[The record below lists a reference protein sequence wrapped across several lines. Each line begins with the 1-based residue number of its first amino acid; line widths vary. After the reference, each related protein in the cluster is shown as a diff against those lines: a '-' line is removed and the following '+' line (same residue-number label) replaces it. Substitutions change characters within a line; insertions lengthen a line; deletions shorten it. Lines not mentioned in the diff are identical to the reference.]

1 MSTEELA
8 PVAGPRRYRVC
19 FNCRADAVGVVLGLL
34 IKEVESPKM
43 ETIGDNYKLTLIC
56 MHDQLRAVVD
66 MVLDDADQLV
76 IAPFVPEVKMGPAVY
91 RPPQTMARVVTPLQ
105 KEVTM
110 LPAQRRR
117 EHGARAK
124 ASDSPMGKIV
134 MAMFKDTSRRVL
146 HAADFGDEL
155 GKAGYAGSSTGWVT
169 ARMTEEGSL
178 VRIGRGA
185 YRLPTTQ
192 DELARMEARDASFRN
207 RGTKDGD

>member
-19 FNCRADAVGVVLGLL
+19 FNCRADAVGAVIGLL

-43 ETIGDNYKLTLIC
+43 ETIGENYKLTLIC
-56 MHDQLRAVVD
+56 MHDQLRTVID

-76 IAPFVPEVKMGPAVY
+76 IAPFVPEVKMGPATFIAP
-91 RPPQTMARVVTPLQ
+91 RNMARVVTPLQ
-105 KEVTM
+105 RDVTL

-117 EHGARAK
+117 LQGGYARVSDTPVAIALLK
-124 ASDSPMGKIV
+124 AFDDG
-134 MAMFKDTSRRVL
+134 RRVV
-146 HAADFGDEL
+146 HYADLAEAL
-155 GKAGYAGSSTGWVT
+155 VTAGYSAGSAGKTSSELV
-169 ARMTEEGSL
+169 EEGTL

-192 DELARMEARDASFRN
+192 DELSRMEARDPSFSSKP
-207 RGTKDGD
+207 GE